1 MYKNKSNI
9 MFVSRYIVFSFIVF
23 FLSHAFSSVAYANTS
38 QKSDLLPLKELRYF
52 TQAFERIKKE
62 HIEKINDKELLEMAI
77 EGLLGTL
84 DPHSAYLDKNTFSLL
99 QERTSGQFEGLGIDI
114 SQENGA
120 LKVISPIDGSPAYK
134 AGVLSGDLIIKINNS
149 NVQSISFDEAVELMR
164 GPKGSVLSL
173 TILRDQMDRA
183 IEINIERDTIKI
195 DSVSSKILES
205 DIAYIRIAQFQEN
218 TGIQFKKLLSSLYV
232 GDVSPKGLIIDLR
245 NNPGGLLASSIE
257 VVDSI
262 LDEGLIVYTEG
273 RSATSNKK
281 YYASIGDDLNGLPI
295 IILINEGSASA
306 AEIVAGALQD
316 HNRALIL
323 GTSSFGKGSVQTIFP
338 LGADRGIKLTT
349 ARYFTPNGISIQG
362 AGILPDIVIE
372 PAEIKIRRNTTKTKE
387 ENLLGHLSNP
397 VKGKSGEREMG
408 TIDDNQLYDA
418 INLLKGLYILNN
430 KTKPEKAL

>member
-1 MYKNKSNI
+1 
-9 MFVSRYIVFSFIVF
+9 
-23 FLSHAFSSVAYANTS
+23 
-38 QKSDLLPLKELRYF
+38 
-52 TQAFERIKKE
+52 
-62 HIEKINDKELLEMAI
+62 MAI

-120 LKVISPIDGSPAYK
+120 LKVISPIDGSPAYQ
-134 AGVLSGDLIIKINNS
+134 AGVLSGDLIIKI
-149 NVQSISFDEAVELMR
+149 
-164 GPKGSVLSL
+164 
-173 TILRDQMDRA
+173 
-183 IEINIERDTIKI
+183 
-195 DSVSSKILES
+195 DSVRSKILES
-205 DIAYIRIAQFQEN
+205 DITDIRIAQFQEN

-245 NNPGGLLASSIE
+245 NNPDGLLASSIE

-281 YYASIGDDLNGLPI
+281 YYASVGDDLNGLPI

-349 ARYFTPNGISIQG
+349 ARYFTPNGISIQE

-372 PAEIKIRRNTTKTKE
+372 PAEIKIRRNTAKIKE

-397 VKGKSGEREMG
+397 VKGKSGEREVR
-408 TIDDNQLYDA
+408 TTDDNQLYDA

>member
-1 MYKNKSNI
+1 
-9 MFVSRYIVFSFIVF
+9 MFASRYMIFSFIVF
-23 FLSHAFSSVAYANTS
+23 FLSHAFSNVSYANTS
-38 QKSDLLPLKELRYF
+38 QQSELLPLEELRYF

-62 HIEKINDKELLEMAI
+62 YIEEMNDKELLEMAI
-77 EGLLGTL
+77 EGLLGAL

-99 QERTSGQFEGLGIDI
+99 QEQTSGKFEGLGIDI

-134 AGVLSGDLIIKINNS
+134 AGVLPGDLIIKINGS
-149 NVQSISFDEAVELMR
+149 NVQSMSFGEAVKLMK
-164 GPKGSVLSL
+164 GPKGSTLSL
-173 TILRDQMDRA
+173 AILRDQVDGT
-183 IEINIERDTIKI
+183 IEINIERDIIKI
-195 DSVSSKILES
+195 DSVRSKILES

-218 TGIQFKKLLSSLYV
+218 TGMQFKKLLNNLSV
-232 GDVSPKGLIIDLR
+232 REISPKGLIIDLR
-245 NNPGGLLASSIE
+245 NNPGGLLASSIK

-281 YYASIGDDLNGLPI
+281 YHASIGDDLNGLPV

-338 LGADRGIKLTT
+338 LGADRGIKFTT
-349 ARYFTPNGISIQG
+349 ARYFTPNGTSIQG

-372 PAEIKIRRNTTKTKE
+372 PSEIKVRRSITKTKE

-397 VKGKSGEREMG
+397 VKEKSSEREVG
-408 TIDDNQLYDA
+408 AIDDNQLYDA

-430 KTKPEKAL
+430 KTKPKKAL